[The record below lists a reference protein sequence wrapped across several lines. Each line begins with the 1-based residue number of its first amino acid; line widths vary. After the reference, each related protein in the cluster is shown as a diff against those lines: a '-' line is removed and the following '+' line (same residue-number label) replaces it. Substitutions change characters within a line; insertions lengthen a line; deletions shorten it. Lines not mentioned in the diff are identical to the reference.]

1 MSTQE
6 IKRNGTKIQLRR
18 VDRVTD
24 DYKEN
29 VDVAVGEPIYDITKK
44 TLYIGTGDTA
54 KLVEVAP
61 DRRPRWKSLDEQ
73 ETMEQ

>member
-1 MSTQE
+1 MS

-18 VDRVTD
+18 VNEVD
-24 DYKEN
+24 DNYKGD
-29 VDVAVGEPIYDITKK
+29 VDVAVGEPIYDMTKK
-44 TLYIGTGDTA
+44 TLYIGDENS

-61 DRRPRWKSLDEQ
+61 DQRPRWKSLNEQ